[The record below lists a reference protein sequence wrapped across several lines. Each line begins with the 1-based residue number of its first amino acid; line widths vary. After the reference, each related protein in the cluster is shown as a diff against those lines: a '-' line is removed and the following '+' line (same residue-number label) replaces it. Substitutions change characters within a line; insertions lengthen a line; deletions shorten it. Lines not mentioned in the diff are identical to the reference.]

1 MPDWI
6 IKEAAAKNCRIKP
19 DAAAEL
25 AQYVGNDTR
34 LAALEIEKLSLY
46 VGGTRPVEMEDV
58 MALST
63 STSSATIWNLVDAIG
78 QKNPHRAML
87 LFHQLLETKDVQ
99 FEIFPMIIRQFRL
112 LLMAREVLDARGDE
126 GMIIRELG
134 VAPYVARNLN
144 KQAASFSMPKSGED
158 LLPIDEDRRGQ
169 QKRRGRFGSG
179 HRFVDRVCRRVRRQV
194 AL

>member
-6 IKEAAAKNCRIKP
+6 IKEAATKNCRIKP

-46 VGGTRPVEMEDV
+46 VGGTRPVEIEDV

-144 KQAASFSMPKSGED
+144 KQAASFSMPKLEKIYYQLMKIEEDSKSGGGD
-158 LLPIDEDRRGQ
+158 LEVAIDSLIVSAAG
-169 QKRRGRFGSG
+169 
-179 HRFVDRVCRRVRRQV
+179 
-194 AL
+194 